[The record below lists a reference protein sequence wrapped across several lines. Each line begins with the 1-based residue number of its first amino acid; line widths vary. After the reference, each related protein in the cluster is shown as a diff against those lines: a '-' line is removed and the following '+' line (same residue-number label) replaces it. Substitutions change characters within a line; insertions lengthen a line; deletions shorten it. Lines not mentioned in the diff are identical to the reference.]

1 MNKLTNKTSHLHFS
15 RLPEN
20 LQEKYRHT
28 FEEGK
33 ICILSNDKLIFCAKE
48 VFHLRENELIVGGR
62 P

>member
-1 MNKLTNKTSHLHFS
+1 MSKTSHLHFS

-20 LQEKYRHT
+20 LQEKYKNS
-28 FEEGK
+28 FEEGR
-33 ICILSNDKLIFCAKE
+33 ICIFSKDELIFCAKE